1 MAKDKTEAEW
11 SRFERVFE
19 WAFALANREV
29 IEKAGVKPAVFC
41 VRVRAGKVSRSAVVN
56 LYSDGEHGDELLELI
71 DRLVELRNVDVAVHM
86 REGEDGAGAG
96 VVILQLVSKRFE
108 VTVANRL
115 DKQRR
120 ALGRGHLSRELM
132 AERAPTRAKQ

>member
-29 IEKAGVKPAVFC
+29 IENDGVKPTVLC
-41 VRVRAGKVSRSAVVN
+41 VSVRAGKVSRSAVVN
-56 LYSDGEHGDELLELI
+56 GEHGDELLELI
-71 DRLVELRNVDVAVHM
+71 DHLVELRNVDVAVHI
-86 REGEDGAGAG
+86 REGEDDAGGG
-96 VVILQLVSKRFE
+96 VVIMQLVSKRFE
-108 VTVANRL
+108 LTVANPL

-120 ALGRGHLSRELM
+120 TLGRGQLSRELM
-132 AERAPTRAKQ
+132 AQRAPTRAKQ

>member
-1 MAKDKTEAEW
+1 MAKDKTDAEW

-29 IEKAGVKPAVFC
+29 IENDGVKPTVLC
-41 VRVRAGKVSRSAVVN
+41 VSVRAGKVSRSAVVN

-86 REGEDGAGAG
+86 REGEDDAGAG
-96 VVILQLVSKRFE
+96 VVIMQLVSKRFE
-108 VTVANRL
+108 VTVANPL

-120 ALGRGHLSRELM
+120 KLGRGQLSRELM

>member
-1 MAKDKTEAEW
+1 MVKDKTEAEW

-19 WAFALANREV
+19 WVFALANREV
-29 IEKAGVKPAVFC
+29 MENDGIKPTVLC
-41 VRVRAGKVSRSAVVN
+41 VSVRAGKVSRSAVVN

-86 REGEDGAGAG
+86 REGEDDAGAS
-96 VVILQLVSKRFE
+96 VVIMQLVSKRFE
-108 VTVANRL
+108 VTVANPL

-120 ALGRGHLSRELM
+120 TLGRGRLSRELM
-132 AERAPTRAKQ
+132 AQRAPTRAKQ